1 MLTQSPHLL
10 SSRSRV
16 RVTVMVE
23 VEVSE
28 NACYSMHLRIVE
40 VQLVLAIDVHGFLK
54 SNYSQHL
61 T

>member
-1 MLTQSPHLL
+1 
-10 SSRSRV
+10 
-16 RVTVMVE
+16 MVE